1 VSPPILVRKYGGS
14 SLADLPRL
22 REVARDLR
30 DCRARGTRLVVVVSA
45 MGRTT
50 DDLLALA
57 RGANPDPPR
66 RELDMLLSVGERIA
80 MSLLCMALAAE
91 NCPAVSFT
99 GSQCGIITDTS
110 HTDAR
115 ILEVRADRVREAL
128 EAGNIVVV
136 AGFQGVSRDRE
147 ITTLGRGGSD
157 ATAVA
162 LAAALGAERCEIL
175 KDVDGV
181 MTADPDVVPEARRH
195 DHLSYD
201 EMQAIAD
208 AGCGVVHPHAVAYAR
223 EHGVRIVVGSSFR
236 AGPGTVVANLPA
248 HGQERQHGLERPDQ
262 LAPPDQL
269 LQPEEVLR
277 PLVLQVDEHCGRL
290 RAAWSTATAARVVL
304 TRLAR
309 AETQTLA
316 AQWLDVSPH
325 GFWEGWG
332 EAVMLD
338 RVQAALMVANDRP
351 LAAVALD
358 RTDGFTCLSLA
369 GARPRSWPGVL
380 ISLRTWLEAR
390 GLDDCVVRNDGAT
403 VRVLAP
409 AATLPGLAQDLHD
422 WLLPA

>member
-1 VSPPILVRKYGGS
+1 VSAPILVRKYGGS

-30 DCRARGTRLVVVVSA
+30 DCRAGGTRLVVVVSA

-66 RELDMLLSVGERIA
+66 RELDMLLSVGERIT

-99 GSQCGIITDTS
+99 GSQCGIITDSS

-128 EAGNIVVV
+128 EAGNVVVV
-136 AGFQGVSRDRE
+136 AGFQGVSRARE

-181 MTADPDVVPEARRH
+181 MTADPYLVPEARRH
-195 DHLSYD
+195 EHLSYD
-201 EMQAIAD
+201 EMQAVAD

-236 AGPGTVVANLPA
+236 AGPGPTVAA
-248 HGQERQHGLERPDQ
+248 SSASRPEPF
-262 LAPPDQL
+262 A
-269 LQPEEVLR
+269 EVLR
-277 PLVLQVDEHCGRL
+277 PLVLQVDENCGRL
-290 RAAWSTATAARVVL
+290 SATWSTAAAARAAL
-304 TRLAR
+304 ARLAST
-309 AETQTLA
+309 ETQTLV
-316 AQWLDVSPH
+316 AQWLDAGPV

-332 EAVMLD
+332 ETAVLD
-338 RVQAALMVANDRP
+338 RVQ
-351 LAAVALD
+351 VALGTTD
-358 RTDGFTCLSLA
+358 ENPGTRAVLGRADGFACVSLA

-380 ISLRTWLEAR
+380 ASLRAWLEGR
-390 GLDDCVVRNDGAT
+390 GLADCAVRSDGTT

-409 AATLPGLAQDLHD
+409 AATLPGLARDLHA
-422 WLLPA
+422 WLIPA

>member
-1 VSPPILVRKYGGS
+1 MSAPILVRKYGGS

-30 DCRARGTRLVVVVSA
+30 ECRDRGNRLVVVVSA

-66 RELDMLLSVGERIA
+66 REMDMLLSVGERIT

-99 GSQCGIITDTS
+99 GSQCGIITDSS

-128 EAGNIVVV
+128 EAGNVVVV
-136 AGFQGVSRDRE
+136 AGFQGVSRERE

-181 MTADPDVVPEARRH
+181 MTADPYLVPAARRH
-195 DHLSYD
+195 DSLSYA
-201 EMQAIAD
+201 EMQAVAD
-208 AGCGVVHPHAVAYAR
+208 AGCGVVHPHAIAYAAA
-223 EHGVRIVVGSSFR
+223 HGVRIVVGSSFH
-236 AGPGTVVANLPA
+236 AGPGTVVADSPA
-248 HGQERQHGLERPDQ
+248 RRPE
-262 LAPPDQL
+262 
-269 LQPEEVLR
+269 QPAEVLR
-277 PLVLQVDEHCGRL
+277 PLVLQVDDGCGRL
-290 RAAWSTATAARVVL
+290 RVGWTTAAAAQL
-304 TRLAR
+304 ALARLAR
-309 AETQTLA
+309 AETQPLV
-316 AQWLDVSPH
+316 AQWLDAGPVGS
-325 GFWEGWG
+325 WEGWG
-332 EAVMLD
+332 ETTVLD
-338 RVQAALMVANDRP
+338 RVQAALAD
-351 LAAVALD
+351 AAGAPGD
-358 RTDGFTCLSLA
+358 GDQAERTDGFACLSLA
-369 GARPRSWPGVL
+369 GARPRSWPAALG
-380 ISLRTWLEAR
+380 SLQAWLAGR
-390 GLDDCVVRNDGAT
+390 GLADSPVRNDGAT
-403 VRVLAP
+403 VRLLAP
-409 AATLPGLAQDLHD
+409 AATLPALPRDLHA